1 MMYIDK
7 VSKYVARHGR
17 EFEKYLETLANE
29 GDKRLQFLLQ
39 PLDSPA
45 SVYYRWRVCAYL
57 NGDTQTQY
65 STTPFM
71 IYGQG
76 HLWVPPSRSET
87 KGDEN
92 SENSVKTNEKFESTV
107 LSEEDRTYLLRHLL
121 PNLSTKRGSIR
132 DAMVWCIDRS
142 RAADDLISQ
151 LYPNISQGSAK
162 ALSETPLRSVA
173 SAYLIN
179 DLLHNAGASTAKAGW
194 QFRSALEKML
204 PPLAAQIAEG
214 GTPELVEAWR
224 SCAASWISRELF
236 DHHFVRGVLL
246 ELDGPPKEGEDEE
259 VILTEK
265 DTDQITEWR
274 EYDDAQL
281 DKVCET
287 HGISALKRNKED
299 KLLQLT
305 RWLTKVAGDRQE
317 LDGLDVSD
325 DDISELSHEDEEMSD
340 GEPLEEDDSEAVPDN
355 WETLDDNPDEEDV
368 DGEPVESA
376 EPASAL
382 SFGVSAPTMGPKIT
396 AERKPASTVATVNN
410 DRVQVVADISSLM
423 VELPP
428 PKVAPAKRRER
439 SWSES
444 RRRRG
449 RSRSDSRDRRR
460 SRRRSRSRE
469 RSRRRHRSKRSITR
483 STSRDRARHRERERE
498 RGRRRD

>member
-1 MMYIDK
+1 MMYARLGVALAANFMDRYIDK

-76 HLWVPPSRSET
+76 HLWVPPGRSET

-92 SENSVKTNEKFESTV
+92 SENTVKTNEKFESTV

-142 RAADDLISQ
+142 RAADDLVAQ
-151 LYPNISQGSAK
+151 LYP
-162 ALSETPLRSVA
+162 R
-173 SAYLIN
+173 
-179 DLLHNAGASTAKAGW
+179 ASTAKAGW

-204 PPLAAQIAEG
+204 PPLAAQVAEG
-214 GTPELVEAWR
+214 GCELRDTLWKFLFALVLFEKTPELVEAWR

-246 ELDGPPKEGEDEE
+246 ELDGRPKEGEDEE

-428 PKVAPAKRRER
+428 PKKTISKEIKISGEESSAP
-439 SWSES
+439 
-444 RRRRG
+444 
-449 RSRSDSRDRRR
+449 
-460 SRRRSRSRE
+460 
-469 RSRRRHRSKRSITR
+469 
-483 STSRDRARHRERERE
+483 
-498 RGRRRD
+498 